1 MQGTW
6 GTERISWKQTVLNQS
21 VKTGELVIKY
31 IAYMYE
37 SVRKLIPILKKNG
50 YFADTN
56 VFVQTLP
63 QKHCNFYLVP

>member
-37 SVRKLIPILKKNG
+37 SVRKLIPI
-50 YFADTN
+50 
-56 VFVQTLP
+56 
-63 QKHCNFYLVP
+63 